1 MKLPIC
7 TIDAQTNTLCRK
19 CKQLHR
25 EGRISDADIELS
37 KLLIDMSKSNKDL
50 KNITFYSS
58 YELSDVVMI
67 ITRKQDVPILSSPE
81 IIDKIKEYTQK
92 QVRFLE
98 KTNDPKK
105 LVESL
110 VDPIPVL
117 NVTTLYIP
125 PFSDKEYKI
134 EISKNYKND
143 LPIPEEIVVQTVTSV
158 LNTHAYIEFV

>member
-7 TIDAQTNTLCRK
+7 VIDAQTNTLCRK
-19 CKQLHR
+19 CKQLYR
-25 EGRISDADIELS
+25 EGKISDIDIEIS
-37 KLLIDMSKSNKDL
+37 KIIIDASKSSKDL
-50 KNITFYSS
+50 KGISFYSS

-67 ITRKQDVPILSSPE
+67 ITRKQDVAVLSSPE
-81 IIDKIKEYTQK
+81 IIDKIKQNTQK
-92 QVRFLE
+92 EVRFLE

-110 VDPIPVL
+110 LDPVPIV

-134 EISKNYKND
+134 EIEKKFKGK
-143 LPIPEEIVVQTVTSV
+143 LPIPEEIIVQTITSV
-158 LNTHAYIEFV
+158 LDTEAYIEFV